1 MIVLRLSPYATREE
15 AIKAIRNCKVKPTI
29 VNHSGGG
36 FHCYWVLNQQANT
49 SDIGVKRLESV
60 NKALLEMLKGD
71 AGTQNINR
79 VFRVP
84 GTYNFKLAGNPREVK
99 VVYDNGPKYDLKEL
113 LNFCEKPKPTATKAK
128 ASGNQSPSTHS
139 NNWDQKI
146 SSLPVSDRIKYLIIN
161 GNDGTYPSRSE
172 ADMAVILA
180 LVSKGIG
187 ESDIRSIFASYA
199 IGAKYREHSSPDEYL
214 SHCIENA
221 REFDNLTDDERQD
234 PLFIS
239 GALHKDDKKKYHL
252 KIVKFQEY
260 MSKKHMLKF
269 LEKEQACFRYT
280 GKCYEQCSNDRLNN
294 LCQTE
299 LGKHRELFGPSTKNS
314 FIHYAIG
321 DDLVEIEDSY
331 EAQVRYL
338 TMQNGLYDLSNY
350 ELIPHDPG
358 IFTTNLLPYD
368 FDPDADCPR
377 WMQYLDEVFT
387 SDQATI
393 QFVQEAVGY
402 IFQKSIPKA
411 AVFFLVGDGGNGKS
425 VFIDIISSLCGKENV
440 SNISLNKLND
450 EKYLP
455 ELFGKMIN
463 VSGETPKAK
472 FMNTDLIKA
481 VTAGD
486 WVTGREVFKNPW
498 KFRPIA
504 KHFLGMNTLP
514 DIDDNTDGMWRRI
527 YVIEFPR
534 KFSEKEMDVELTDKL
549 IKELSGIFNW
559 ALEGYRRLRDQ
570 DYIFSDSLSME
581 KSKKRYKQKNSS
593 VIDFVESHLPEILV
607 SKPSVPFKDVYANYR
622 EFCSSEGINRVF
634 SKKDFRSFKMT
645 SHRLS
650 PSVMRA

>member
-1 MIVLRLSPYATREE
+1 MNCGEIEIRGFDNGPKHQSYHSSIDDAVSTAYTLCQQGLDVYFGVNPRVGQAGAKENVHWLVAFHAEIDYGPDGHKKAPEYETYEDALV
-15 AIKAIRNCKVKPTI
+15 AIKTFHIEPTLI
-29 VNHSGGG
+29 NHSGGG
-36 FHCYWVLNQQANT
+36 FHCYWVLNEPVNV
-49 SDIGVKRLESV
+49 SDIGLNALENV
-60 NKALLEMLKGD
+60 NRALLDGLKAD
-71 AGTQNINR
+71 VGTHNINR
-79 VFRVP
+79 ILRVP
-84 GTYNFKLAGNPREVK
+84 GTFNFKIPQNPRSVT
-99 VVYDNGPKYDLKEL
+99 VISDSGPTYEIDVFKPFMD
-113 LNFCEKPKPTATKAK
+113 FKPKSTVD
-128 ASGNQSPSTHS
+128 QSKSICQQIPCNPST
-139 NNWDQKI
+139 NWDQKI

-161 GNDGTYPSRSE
+161 GKDETYPSRSE

-187 ESDIRSIFASYA
+187 ESDIRSIFVSYP
-199 IGAKYREHSSPDEYL
+199 IGEKYREHSSPDEYL
-214 SHCIENA
+214 SHCIERA
-221 REFDNLTDDERQD
+221 KEFDNLTEDERQD

-239 GALHKDDKKKYHL
+239 GALHKDDKNKYHL

-269 LEKEQACFRYT
+269 LEKEQACFRYN

-350 ELIPHDPG
+350 KLIPHDPG

-368 FDPDADCPR
+368 YDPDADCPR
-377 WMQYLDEVFT
+377 WMQYLDEVFL

-481 VTAGD
+481 VVAGD

-498 KFRPIA
+498 KFRPYCQA
-504 KHFLGMNTLP
+504 FFGHEHAS
-514 DIDDNTDGMWRRI
+514 R
-527 YVIEFPR
+527 
-534 KFSEKEMDVELTDKL
+534 
-549 IKELSGIFNW
+549 
-559 ALEGYRRLRDQ
+559 YR
-570 DYIFSDSLSME
+570 
-581 KSKKRYKQKNSS
+581 
-593 VIDFVESHLPEILV
+593 
-607 SKPSVPFKDVYANYR
+607 
-622 EFCSSEGINRVF
+622 
-634 SKKDFRSFKMT
+634 
-645 SHRLS
+645 
-650 PSVMRA
+650 